1 MKASTVISG
10 LIVVGLAG
18 WIVFQHRSQS
28 KLRAENRRL
37 QARLDQLGV
46 VAAENQRLSNRL
58 AQADQAAAFS
68 TEQLNELLR
77 LRGEVTDLRK
87 KGVKPHQ
94 PRTTPAV
101 AQDAPLPTNKP
112 AEATERKIIPKESI
126 KFAGYAT
133 PEAALQSAVWSMMN
147 GDVITF
153 VGGMTPEAREGFA
166 QQMDGK
172 TDAEI
177 SDSLREEAAGI
188 GGLRLDRKKST
199 SDTQVSFVI
208 SSHQSD
214 NGATINREEAVLT
227 FKNIAGEWKYAP

>member
-10 LIVVGLAG
+10 LIVVGLGG

-28 KLRAENRRL
+28 KLRTDNHRL
-37 QARLDQLGV
+37 QARLEQLDGL
-46 VAAENQRLSNRL
+46 AAENQRLSNRL

-87 KGVKPHQ
+87 KGAKQHQ
-94 PRTTPAV
+94 PRTTVV
-101 AQDAPLPTNKP
+101 AQGAPLVTNRP
-112 AEATERKIIPKESI
+112 AETTERKVIPKESI

-133 PEAALQSAVWSMMN
+133 PEAAVQSIVWSMMN

-172 TDAEI
+172 SDVEI
-177 SDSLREEAAGI
+177 ADSLREEAAGI
-188 GGLRLDRKKST
+188 GGLRLDRKKFT
-199 SDTQVSFVI
+199 TDTQVSFVI

-214 NGATINREEAVLT
+214 NGATISRDEALLT
-227 FKNIAGEWKYAP
+227 LKNIAGEWKYAP